1 MKQAGCILTTWRSV
15 GTSRAIAALVCLSLG
30 SVPAVAQIAELR
42 LPISLDA
49 DATDY
54 DGKNSMLMFR
64 GLRLSQG
71 PIGVEAELGMASK
84 LDFEDS
90 VWQFSGNVRI
100 ETSNGSIRCDQ
111 ADLRFGKHQL
121 QTATI
126 SGSPATF
133 ELRRRGSDEIT
144 YAEAGRL
151 QYNFADGIVEFSENA
166 VISEGG
172 NQISS
177 NYLVYNIAE
186 QRINA
191 EASGE
196 NGEKV
201 KIIYTPAVDDEDTSI
216 PAQPGPR
223 DENTPDLPDP
233 QSGSSGNGQ

>member
-1 MKQAGCILTTWRSV
+1 M
-15 GTSRAIAALVCLSLG
+15 TSSIRFSLLWAAAVCMSLAP
-30 SVPAVAQIAELR
+30 VLATAQIAELR

-71 PIGVEAELGMASK
+71 PIGVEADLGMASK

-100 ETSNGSIRCDQ
+100 ETANGSIRCDQ
-111 ADLRFGKHQL
+111 ADLQFGNHQL

-133 ELRRRGSDEIT
+133 ELRRRGSEETT

-151 QYNFADGIVEFSENA
+151 QYNFASGIVEFSENA

-201 KIIYTPAVDDEDTSI
+201 KIIYTPAIEDESDDLPLPPAPPEDAAPT
-216 PAQPGPR
+216 
-223 DENTPDLPDP
+223 TPDPD
-233 QSGSSGNGQ
+233 SGSSGTAQ